1 MISLISVPCIV
12 FGNGPTYKAIKFK
25 IEVNL
30 SDTKQ
35 PRKRLL
41 SLKKRKLIGYILKVL
56 VSAMEFSEMTT
67 TTGWG
72 WEDSINENNL
82 GRHWYIIDFP
92 NAVGRMHKV
101 SFPMNMFL
109 IASTCFGFRVMLVSE
124 KISSKQDSTVRVFK
138 AAIL

>member
-1 MISLISVPCIV
+1 LISLISVPCIV

-67 TTGWG
+67 TTG
-72 WEDSINENNL
+72 
-82 GRHWYIIDFP
+82 
-92 NAVGRMHKV
+92 
-101 SFPMNMFL
+101 
-109 IASTCFGFRVMLVSE
+109 
-124 KISSKQDSTVRVFK
+124 
-138 AAIL
+138 